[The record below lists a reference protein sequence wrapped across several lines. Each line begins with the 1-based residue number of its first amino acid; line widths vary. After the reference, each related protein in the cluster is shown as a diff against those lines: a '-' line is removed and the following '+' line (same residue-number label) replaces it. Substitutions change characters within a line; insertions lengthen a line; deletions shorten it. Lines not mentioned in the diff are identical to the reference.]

1 MQDQMQL
8 QKRAQSTIKVQNR
21 AVDMAQEPVKRDKTN
36 IKAANQR
43 ANSKV

>member
-1 MQDQMQL
+1 MQL

-21 AVDMAQEPVKRDKTN
+21 AGDMAQETAKRDKTN
-36 IKAANQR
+36 IKGAKQR